1 MTNDERDVL
10 HHIDAAQRTAD
21 HSESRVRDF
30 LMLHIGTAIALAIL
44 EVARA
49 LRREGQ

>member
-10 HHIDAAQRTAD
+10 HHIDRVNDANLSTA
-21 HSESRVRDF
+21 SVAYVLF
-30 LMLHIGTAIALAIL
+30 HIGAAIALAIL

-49 LRREGQ
+49 IRSTRS